1 MGKARAVNVR
11 YTKRALAQIDKA
23 LTYIETRSPQGA
35 GHVRDRIVALI
46 ALLQDHPYAGR
57 PTTRAYVRRLPV
69 NPYPYLIDYR
79 VTATEIVIMR
89 FRHAARRP
97 PRTR

>member
-1 MGKARAVNVR
+1 MKVR
-11 YTKRALAQIDKA
+11 YTKRALAQINQV
-23 LTYIETRSPQGA
+23 LTYIETHSPQGA

-46 ALLQDHPYAGR
+46 ALLETFPFAGR

-79 VTATEIVIMR
+79 VTETEIVIMR

>member
-1 MGKARAVNVR
+1 MKVR
-11 YTKRALAQIDKA
+11 YTKRALAQIDEA
-23 LTYIETRSPQGA
+23 LTYIDARSPKGA
-35 GHVRDRIVALI
+35 GHVRDRVVALI
-46 ALLQDHPYAGR
+46 ALLRDHPYAGR
-57 PTTRAYVRRLPV
+57 QTTRAYVRRLPV

-79 VTATEIVIMR
+79 VTESEIVIMR